1 MTNLDRLLK
10 SRHIT
15 LPTKFCVQTYGF
27 SSSLV
32 VYGCE
37 SWTIKKTECQRI
49 DVFELWG
56 YRRLFRVPWTARK
69 SNQSILKAINPQYSL
84 KGLMLK
90 LKLLYFG
97 YLTQRADSLKKTLML
112 GKIEAKGRRLQR
124 IRWLDSITNSVE
136 MNLSKLCTARKP
148 GVL

>member
-1 MTNLDRLLK
+1 MVTAATEIQRCLLLGRKSVINLDRILK

-15 LPTKFCVQTYGF
+15 LPTKFCMQSYGF
-27 SSSLV
+27 SSSLA

-49 DVFELWG
+49 DVFERWG

-69 SNQSILKAINPQYSL
+69 SNQSFLKEINPQYSL
-84 KGLMLK
+84 EGLMLK

-97 YLTQRADSLKKTLML
+97 YLMQRADSLKKTLML
-112 GKIEAKGRRLQR
+112 RKIEAKGRRLQR
-124 IRWLDSITNSVE
+124 KNKMVR
-136 MNLSKLCTARKP
+136 
-148 GVL
+148 